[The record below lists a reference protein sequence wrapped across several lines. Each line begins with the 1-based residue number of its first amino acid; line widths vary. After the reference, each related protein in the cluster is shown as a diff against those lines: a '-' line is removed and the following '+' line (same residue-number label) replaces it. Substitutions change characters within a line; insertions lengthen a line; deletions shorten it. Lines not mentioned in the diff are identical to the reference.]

1 MKHVT
6 KPRRARPGP
15 SLSTSLGFRLELPA
29 AVLLHGKS
37 LTWDNKACLESCPS
51 RAEGTFSVKNDA
63 RSTKVAVSSDGKG
76 LELRAGA
83 VLLWETMRVTG
94 LGRGLAQAMER

>member
-1 MKHVT
+1 M
-6 KPRRARPGP
+6 
-15 SLSTSLGFRLELPA
+15 
-29 AVLLHGKS
+29 
-37 LTWDNKACLESCPS
+37 
-51 RAEGTFSVKNDA
+51 KNDA